1 MKTKNRTDV
10 LRIAGIVI
18 SLLIIMSMFMP
29 CVDINAKDI
38 GSVIQNDIGEQIGGD
53 IGELAEFGLSIAG
66 DLFGGTD
73 IGEELSSRL
82 DEIEL
87 KISPFQYIFSN
98 KEIVEKV
105 ENIYEDIGEISS
117 DLSDDNFE
125 SFKNVSNLIAVVFI
139 IVYAVPVILIILL
152 VLNGMG
158 RCNKTPVTIVSVI
171 SAIISLAV
179 IIYWMFIVPT
189 SIENNIMADIW
200 KKSTGLGIYILLIA
214 NIGLLVWAF
223 LFAKKSA
230 AAIKSM
236 PAMDLKYDLPDVPME
251 IPDTGEGITMTAQPD
266 DNTDKNIILGCVV
279 SLEGTQKGKEYIF
292 RQDEE
297 ISIGRSEKNDI
308 VINNPRIS
316 GVHCKLQLTDDGE
329 SYIVSCLS
337 ENGLQTT
344 DGHTLGKLKQVVIE
358 RGQAIVLDNGSEIWQ
373 LN

>member
-1 MKTKNRTDV
+1 MKTKNSADI

-18 SLLIIMSMFMP
+18 NLLIIMSMFMP

-73 IGEELSSRL
+73 IGKELSSGL

-125 SFKNVSNLIAVVFI
+125 SFKNVSKLIVGVFI
-139 IVYAVPVILIILL
+139 VVYAMPVILIILL
-152 VLNGMG
+152 ILNGMDK
-158 RCNKTPVTIVSVI
+158 CNKKIVTIVSGI
-171 SAIISLAV
+171 YIIINLV
-179 IIYWMFIVPT
+179 VTIYWMLIVPS
-189 SIENNIMADIW
+189 SIENNILLHIW
-200 KKSTGLGIYILLIA
+200 KKAIGLGFYILLIGTIA
-214 NIGLLVWAF
+214 LMIWTF
-223 LFAKKSA
+223 LFAKESA
-230 AAIKSM
+230 VAIKSM
-236 PAMDLKYDLPDVPME
+236 PAMDLQYDLPDVPME

-344 DGHTLGKLKQVVIE
+344 DGHTLGKLKQVIIE
-358 RGQAIVLDNGSEIWQ
+358 RGQTIVLDNGSEIWQ